1 MTETVGHSHGSHGSV
16 GSWLS
21 LSMLSMLSRFGEQES
36 EVLTLT
42 LSESTG
48 PRAGDGILN
57 ILNSGNLNRGLTLG
71 EYRHPLRTSHP
82 ILMPGAHPVARTRS
96 PRAGPPPA
104 PHRTPGLK
112 HILLALVV
120 LLLAAI
126 LIPRAAGAIVI
137 PAPVRTR
144 VTWSTSRA
152 DTTKVKA
159 TFLAEAEPTTG
170 KNGDPNGIYIADP
183 ASSAYQCV
191 GLVSWAESIPDSVPA
206 TFTRATL
213 TLYRLNATDAP
224 AVYDT
229 LEIAPVTITW
239 NEAKATWLSR
249 AAGKTWSASGGD
261 VDTSLAVVIRAEDI
275 PNLCSGAADSAVTF
289 DITPTVVAWRDHA
302 VGSFGVRLAWK
313 NGVAPAIRFHDNA
326 APEALRPVLTIETV
340 TIRRPRV
347 IGLIRRAFGPTG
359 GWVRRG

>member
-1 MTETVGHSHGSHGSV
+1 MRMT
-16 GSWLS
+16 
-21 LSMLSMLSRFGEQES
+21 
-36 EVLTLT
+36 
-42 LSESTG
+42 
-48 PRAGDGILN
+48 
-57 ILNSGNLNRGLTLG
+57 ILNSRTVTYPPRTVTRQARRRSGKGLQSRVHRWWNPGRIVLMAIAV
-71 EYRHPLRTSHP
+71 PVLAVA
-82 ILMPGAHPVARTRS
+82 LMPE
-96 PRAGPPPA
+96 
-104 PHRTPGLK
+104 
-112 HILLALVV
+112 
-120 LLLAAI
+120 AAQ
-126 LIPRAAGAIVI
+126 GIVI

-152 DTTKVKA
+152 DTTKVKV
-159 TFLAEAEPTTG
+159 TFLSEAEPTTG

-183 ASSAYQCV
+183 ASSASQRA
-191 GLVSWAESIPDSVPA
+191 GLISWAESIPDSVPA

-249 AAGKTWSASGGD
+249 ATGKIWSTPGGD

-275 PNLCSGAADSAVTF
+275 PNLCSGAVDSAVVL
-289 DITPTVVAWRDHA
+289 DITPIVTAWRDHA

-313 NGVAPAIRFHDNA
+313 GMGAPAIRFHDNS
-326 APEALRPVLTIETV
+326 APEALRPALTIETI

-347 IGLIRRAFGPTG
+347 IGLIRRRVGPIG
-359 GWVRRG
+359 GWVRHG